1 MTDARRPAHAGKTIL
16 LAALLACGSAELA
29 SASEKSATETGSVG
43 QPTAGQAEAAPR
55 RRDYTNPDDARI
67 GVLPAGIGVAPGAP
81 APDAIV
87 RDAEGREISLA
98 SLSNEGPIMVVFYRV
113 CWCPYCNAQIHD
125 LTKAFPEYQKR
136 GVRPVV
142 ISVDQAKESARTQ
155 AVYSIPFPVL
165 SDPDLAAHRAFKVL
179 HHADAAEFARLKSF
193 GIDLEKAS
201 GRVHHVIAVPSI
213 FIIDKARVVRWAHA
227 ESDYT
232 KRPSNA
238 QLLAAID
245 GLGLK

>member
-1 MTDARRPAHAGKTIL
+1 MMRPQTPTRAGHIAL
-16 LAALLACGSAELA
+16 VAALLTGGSAALV
-29 SASEKSATETGSVG
+29 SAADQAATDTSTVG
-43 QPTAGQAEAAPR
+43 QATSGQGEAAPR
-55 RRDYTNPDDARI
+55 RRDYTNPEAART
-67 GVLPAGIGVAPGAP
+67 GVLPAGIGIAPGSL
-81 APDAIV
+81 APDASV
-87 RDAEGREISLA
+87 RDAEGREVSLA
-98 SLSNEGPIMVVFYRV
+98 SLSKDGPIMVVFYRGG
-113 CWCPYCNAQIHD
+113 WCPYCNAQIHD
-125 LTKAFPEYQKR
+125 LTRAFPEYQKR

-155 AVYSIPFPVL
+155 ATYSIPFPVL

-179 HHADAAEFARLKSF
+179 NQADAAEFARLKSY

-201 GRVHHVIAVPSI
+201 GRTHHVIAVPSI
-213 FIIDKARVVRWAHA
+213 FIIDKAGVVRWAHA